1 MIKVTNRAEQSRVEE
16 VMCRTAY
23 GRINSGFRPEEHI
36 FRWGRGINPS
46 LYHFVAWC
54 CRAVEERDTIFQIM
68 HKESGGG
75 SPRIPQHR
83 SPAPPSLR
91 AITENLEGSWRISD
105 DHKRHTN
112 TKEYGEKKR
121 TQTHKWINEINQLS
135 SKVFSKMDSQL
146 QLSNCSPKHVTSYH
160 RCGGEQPKASNWTR
174 FVFVV
179 SNNFENSTATERMR
193 LPLTS
198 SQELVIF
205 VWFGLVWFFLLFLN
219 WWEMHRNWSKY
230 SICINHQAAEF
241 ESQFVRQREALE
253 HSTNRFAH
261 FSNTK
266 QRPRIIV
273 TLIQIWMVIVSIIK
287 RENVWLTCYSD
298 VTVSRYDLHCIGCC
312 CWFANE
318 RKWRR
323 EMPPISVAIQI
334 EIWPS
339 KSHPKWNET

>member
-1 MIKVTNRAEQSRVEE
+1 
-16 VMCRTAY
+16 MCRTAY

-83 SPAPPSLR
+83 SPAQPSLR

-105 DHKRHTN
+105 DHKDHKRHTN

-205 VWFGLVWFFLLFLN
+205 VWFCLVWFGLVWFGFFALFKLVGN
-219 WWEMHRNWSKY
+219 AQK
-230 SICINHQAAEF
+230 
-241 ESQFVRQREALE
+241 
-253 HSTNRFAH
+253 
-261 FSNTK
+261 
-266 QRPRIIV
+266 
-273 TLIQIWMVIVSIIK
+273 LIQILNLHKSSSGRIWKSICSATGSFGAFDKSIRTLFQYK
-287 RENVWLTCYSD
+287 TAAANNRDSNPNLNGNSFNYEAGKCLIDLLQWRYR
-298 VTVSRYDLHCIGCC
+298 VTLRSALHRLLLLVC
-312 CWFANE
+312 
-318 RKWRR
+318 
-323 EMPPISVAIQI
+323 
-334 EIWPS
+334 
-339 KSHPKWNET
+339 